1 MAIELHCSHCNHLI
15 KAPDEAAGRMG
26 KCPHCAGA
34 NYIPKTGDDELDLV
48 PLDNE
53 DEKRRS
59 KATMEDAA
67 YQRSLLH
74 EKVMPGEPGAK
85 GAVRR
90 PGAPGAAPVPAGSN
104 TKEIVSLIVR
114 YVDAMSAGKLPQAD
128 EIAGQLGRNK
138 TATLKTLD
146 EMARE
151 DLSGYGLP
159 ALPKPVLNGF
169 LKQLHSKL

>member
-1 MAIELHCSHCNHLI
+1 MSIELHCTSCNHLI

-26 KCPHCAGA
+26 KCPHCGGT
-34 NYIPKTGDDELDLV
+34 NYIPHQGGDELDLA
-48 PLDNE
+48 PLDANE
-53 DEKRRS
+53 EKKRTN
-59 KATMEDAA
+59 AALEDAA

-74 EKVMPGEPGAK
+74 ERSMPGEPGGK
-85 GAVRR
+85 GAVRK
-90 PGAPGAAPVPAGSN
+90 PGAPGQPAVPAGMTSR
-104 TKEIVSLIVR
+104 EIVSHIVH
-114 YVDAMSAGKLPQAD
+114 YIDAMSAGKLPQAD
-128 EIAGQLGRNK
+128 EIASQLSKYK

-146 EMARE
+146 DMARE